1 MPTKKLKMPK
11 VEELDMAEDKIIVP
25 KVVENE
31 IAEAIEVS
39 VIIAPLGTNHRQV
52 RIAFDVHTNKVTAS
66 DIPDI
71 VQTVLK
77 KAAPMIGDKLVEI
90 IGVEKNLLNAT
101 TQE

>member
-11 VEELDMAEDKIIVP
+11 IEELDMTEEKVSIPIVGNEVAES
-25 KVVENE
+25 
-31 IAEAIEVS
+31 IEVS

-71 VQTVLK
+71 VQIVLK

-101 TQE
+101 KQE

>member
-1 MPTKKLKMPK
+1 MPVKKLKMPK
-11 VEELDMAEDKIIVP
+11 VEELDMTEEKISTP
-25 KVVENE
+25 VVENE
-31 IAEAIEVS
+31 VAESIEVS

-101 TQE
+101 KQE